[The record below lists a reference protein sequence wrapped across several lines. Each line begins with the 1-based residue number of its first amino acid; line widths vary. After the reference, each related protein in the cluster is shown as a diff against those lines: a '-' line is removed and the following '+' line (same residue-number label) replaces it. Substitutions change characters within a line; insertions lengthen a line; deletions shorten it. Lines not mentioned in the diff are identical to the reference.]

1 MFTPMPQATADCVD
15 DPSIWL
21 QLYTMKWVALMNL
34 MLLAACQPGVEY
46 AEADWSTNLPA
57 ALKAAD
63 SDKQN
68 VLLDFTGSDW
78 CPPCKALHKQ
88 VLATKPFAD
97 YAKDN
102 LKLVMVDFPRSKP
115 LPKEQ
120 RQANEA
126 MARQFKV
133 DGFPALI
140 LLDATGKELARKDG
154 YGGESA
160 KEVVAWLK
168 EYSSP

>member
-1 MFTPMPQATADCVD
+1 M
-15 DPSIWL
+15 
-21 QLYTMKWVALMNL
+21 QLYTMKWIALLTL

-46 AEADWSTNLPA
+46 AEANWGMDLPA

-63 SDKQN
+63 SGKLN

-78 CPPCKALHKQ
+78 CPPCKALHKR

-97 YAKDN
+97 YAKNN

-115 LPKEQ
+115 LPKGQ
-120 RQANEA
+120 LQTNEA
-126 MARQFKV
+126 LARQFKV
-133 DGFPALI
+133 DGYPVLI

-160 KEVVAWLK
+160 KEVMAWLK

>member
-1 MFTPMPQATADCVD
+1 M
-15 DPSIWL
+15 
-21 QLYTMKWVALMNL
+21 QLYTMRWIALL
-34 MLLAACQPGVEY
+34 TLLLLATCKPGVEY
-46 AEADWSTNLPA
+46 AEADWGMDLPA
-57 ALKAAD
+57 ALRAAD
-63 SDKQN
+63 SGKLN

-78 CPPCKALHKQ
+78 CPPCKALHKR
-88 VLATKPFAD
+88 VLTTKPFAD
-97 YAKDN
+97 YAKNN

-115 LPKEQ
+115 LPKGQ
-120 RQANEA
+120 LQANEA
-126 MARQFKV
+126 LARQFKV
-133 DGFPALI
+133 DGYPVLI